1 MANKEPFNIE
11 NWILKKSKNQK
22 KHNSKYMI
30 GVTVIALVLLIIFMV
45 AFKTDKVDVFAKD
58 KKTMYTLLISATSL

>member
-30 GVTVIALVLLIIFMV
+30 GVTVIALSLIHI
-45 AFKTDKVDVFAKD
+45 
-58 KKTMYTLLISATSL
+58 